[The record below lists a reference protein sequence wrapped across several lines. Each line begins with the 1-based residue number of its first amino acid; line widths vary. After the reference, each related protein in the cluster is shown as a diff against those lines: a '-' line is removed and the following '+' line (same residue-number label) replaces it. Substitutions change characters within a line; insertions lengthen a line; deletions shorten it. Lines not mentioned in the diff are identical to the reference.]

1 MSLLLLHLGAFV
13 LTSFNR
19 VLLGFTG
26 FYWVLPSFTG
36 FHPTISVFLLGYSG
50 FYWFF
55 IGLYIVLLGF
65 IWFRRVSL
73 GYSGFYW
80 FFIGL
85 YIVLLGFIW
94 FRRVSLGLTRFYLV
108 LVCFYWVIQG
118 YTGLYHVLLGF
129 TIFTGFLLG
138 YTRFYWVLLGLTM
151 LYRVMPSFRGLNCVL
166 GSFLEGKNTN
176 KWNARRWSRWFGA
189 GVALLFSVAVKK
201 KCHRPAHAI
210 GPSADRTGH
219 APPIAPP
226 HRHHLAAVLSLHRFL
241 SAFFS
246 SI

>member
-1 MSLLLLHLGAFV
+1 M
-13 LTSFNR
+13 
-19 VLLGFTG
+19 
-26 FYWVLPSFTG
+26 FYWVL
-36 FHPTISVFLLGYSG
+36 LD
-50 FYWFF
+50 
-55 IGLYIVLLGF
+55 
-65 IWFRRVSL
+65 
-73 GYSGFYW
+73 
-80 FFIGL
+80 
-85 YIVLLGFIW
+85 
-94 FRRVSLGLTRFYLV
+94 
-108 LVCFYWVIQG
+108 
-118 YTGLYHVLLGF
+118 
-129 TIFTGFLLG
+129 FTGFLLG

-226 HRHHLAAVLSLHRFL
+226 PRHHLAAVLSLHRFL

-246 SI
+246 SIWAPTLFCGVVLCWYLVLPSFTQLYTVLLLPIPSFT